1 MRTMQDWLDAYGESH
16 QNPVNKLFHWVCVPV
31 IFVTLLGLLSLIPYS
46 IMALKGTGWQP
57 YVHFGTLLVIL
68 GLMFYM
74 RLSIVMTIGM
84 LIVSAVSL
92 YIVKIINLA
101 FPDINWIIYLSSF
114 AIAWVGQFIG
124 HKIEGQKPS
133 FIDDLKFLLVGPA
146 WLLSFVLQKLKISY

>member
-31 IFVTLLGLLSLIPYS
+31 IFVTLLGLLSLIPNS
-46 IMALKGTGWQP
+46 IMALEGTGWQP

-68 GLMFYM
+68 GLMFYA

-92 YIVKIINLA
+92 YIVKRINLA
-101 FPDINWIIYLSSF
+101 YADINWIIYLSSF

-146 WLLSFVLQKLKISY
+146 WLLSFILQKLKITY